1 MSALALASMEQL
13 VKQPINSKITLLVV
27 DKLRE
32 AIRCSNQ
39 RLEDSFTR
47 RRASPLYEVL
57 KSINA
62 PYVPPLSVFIKD
74 LVRRSN
80 VSTGTVIVSLVYIDR
95 LQKKLP
101 EATQGIHCACHR
113 VFLAALILSAKTLN
127 DSSPKNRHWA
137 RYANCFPLAEVNLME
152 RQLFL
157 LLDYDLSVSE
167 NDLLEVCMPL
177 IDLPIPTTSVIPEY
191 ALPKPVNYDETK
203 FIDCY
208 LGESMDAAN
217 DSAYSSD
224 SEITSS
230 HSLLADLELIPTN
243 KNQLSHGEVAVE
255 QWDAIW

>member
-1 MSALALASMEQL
+1 MSTLALASMEQL
-13 VKQPINSKITLLVV
+13 VKQPINSKITL
-27 DKLRE
+27 
-32 AIRCSNQ
+32 
-39 RLEDSFTR
+39 
-47 RRASPLYEVL
+47 L

-80 VSTGTVIVSLVYIDR
+80 VSTGTVIVALVYIDR

-157 LLDYDLSVSE
+157 LLVSPVSSL
-167 NDLLEVCMPL
+167 NRFTLCILPNNPGRLGFYQSMCLPLL
-177 IDLPIPTTSVIPEY
+177 DLPTVSVIPEY
-191 ALPKPVNYDETK
+191 ILPKPVNYDETK

-208 LGESMDAAN
+208 LGESMDASD

-243 KNQLSHGEVAVE
+243 KHQLSHGEVAVE